1 MELGLP
7 PTYIL
12 DEMHFYEAKSLIK
25 NKHFKTKDIWEMTRF
40 LAYITAQ
47 VQCTKKIEMKD
58 ILKFPWEE
66 EENKHI
72 ITKEEIEALQKK
84 AEEYLKTP
92 HIKEQ
97 FNG

>member
-1 MELGLP
+1 M
-7 PTYIL
+7 
-12 DEMHFYEAKSLIK
+12 
-25 NKHFKTKDIWEMTRF
+25 WEMTRF

>member
-1 MELGLP
+1 M
-7 PTYIL
+7 
-12 DEMHFYEAKSLIK
+12 
-25 NKHFKTKDIWEMTRF
+25 WEMTRF

-84 AEEYLKTP
+84 AEEYLNTP

>member
-1 MELGLP
+1 M
-7 PTYIL
+7 
-12 DEMHFYEAKSLIK
+12 
-25 NKHFKTKDIWEMTRF
+25 WEMTRF

-66 EENKHI
+66 EEKKHE
-72 ITKEEIEALQKK
+72 ITKEEIEELQKK

>member
-7 PTYIL
+7 PSYVL

-66 EENKHI
+66 EEKKHT

-84 AEEYLKTP
+84 AEEYLNTP

>member
-1 MELGLP
+1 
-7 PTYIL
+7 
-12 DEMHFYEAKSLIK
+12 MHFYEAKSLIK
-25 NKHFKTKDIWEMTRF
+25 NKHFKTRDMWEMTRF

-66 EENKHI
+66 EEKKHE
-72 ITKEEIEALQKK
+72 ITKEEIEALKKK
-84 AEEYLKTP
+84 AEEYLKTH

>member
-1 MELGLP
+1 M
-7 PTYIL
+7 

-25 NKHFKTKDIWEMTRF
+25 NKHFRTRDIWEMTRF

-47 VQCTKKIEMKD
+47 VQCTKKIEVKD
-58 ILKFPWEE
+58 ILKFPWEQE
-66 EENKHI
+66 EEKKHT

>member
-47 VQCTKKIEMKD
+47 VQCTKKIEIKD
-58 ILKFPWEE
+58 ILKFPWEQ
-66 EENKHI
+66 EENTHT
-72 ITKEEIEALQKK
+72 ITKEDIEALQKK
-84 AEEYLKTP
+84 AEEYLNTP
-92 HIKEQ
+92 HKQEQ